1 MRLLASF
8 LLLTIRLPLTFEL
21 PVATRPVDPDMHWDP
36 HELGNDAGI
45 SLDEM
50 EDAMKLLEGGL
61 DDPLFSDLPEPGS
74 RHEAT

>member
-1 MRLLASF
+1 
-8 LLLTIRLPLTFEL
+8 
-21 PVATRPVDPDMHWDP
+21 MHWDP